1 VKSCRKGLLAQVEK
15 VRPNK
20 QLIRKKQIRHM
31 PIWQPLGNVFVVAQ
45 VGLGVLGR
53 LAAERLRTA
62 CGQGVEACWQPTA
75 GGDLDIGGGSFWT
88 KTLVQKE
95 PPPMVECLCL
105 SWVA

>member
-45 VGLGVLGR
+45 VGLGY
-53 LAAERLRTA
+53 
-62 CGQGVEACWQPTA
+62 
-75 GGDLDIGGGSFWT
+75 
-88 KTLVQKE
+88 
-95 PPPMVECLCL
+95 
-105 SWVA
+105 